1 LGWILISSYSGT
13 GHCRRD
19 LWATGV
25 LVFEVWLFDTRKA
38 KMGWKYLE
46 SGVVFIFQSQNRR
59 GIVVVRAS
67 FRGT

>member
-1 LGWILISSYSGT
+1 M
-13 GHCRRD
+13 
-19 LWATGV
+19 WATGV

-59 GIVVVRAS
+59 GRVVVRAS